1 MIIGESKPDKYSSD
15 DGNLEELSK
24 IELQNKVIELEEEM
38 DEAASNLEFEVA
50 AQIRDEITEIKEE
63 LSNR

>member
-1 MIIGESKPDKYSSD
+1 MD
-15 DGNLEELSK
+15 D
-24 IELQNKVIELEEEM
+24 
-38 DEAASNLEFEVA
+38 AASNLEFEVA